1 VLVVSTGKIQGL
13 APVPV
18 KETTSS
24 IIPQRRMEE
33 STAQGKQS
41 IREPAGETGILKAI
55 EEANRVTVDPHTSF
69 RFSIHEATHRIMVK
83 IINEDNGEVIREIPP
98 EKILDLV
105 AGLWELAGILVDE
118 RV

>member
-1 VLVVSTGKIQGL
+1 VGTIGGL
-13 APVPV
+13 SPAPEKARQPAPVPERKSQEGAGSKV
-18 KETTSS
+18 L
-24 IIPQRRMEE
+24 Q
-33 STAQGKQS
+33 
-41 IREPAGETGILKAI
+41 EPVGEQKLLQAI

-83 IINEDNGEVIREIPP
+83 IINEDSGEVIREIPP